1 MLLDINST
9 QINITCQQYN
19 CSEFE
24 FNEENASVV
33 FKYKGMQ
40 KCEDIFCTYCG
51 SRELEIHDN
60 NTTYLKDCPIWVDAV
75 QTVAVNYHRYKCRC
89 CNRVFSEDIGFKE
102 PETRLTTRAAQ
113 WIKALISL
121 GLSISAVSELT

>member
-33 FKYKGMQ
+33 SG
-40 KCEDIFCTYCG
+40 I
-51 SRELEIHDN
+51 LWIN
-60 NTTYLKDCPIWVDAV
+60 NTNDLIESLLLSLSNAFYKFWRRRKILV
-75 QTVAVNYHRYKCRC
+75 HR
-89 CNRVFSEDIGFKE
+89 I
-102 PETRLTTRAAQ
+102 
-113 WIKALISL
+113 I
-121 GLSISAVSELT
+121 